1 MSIMIMNV
9 HGRKWHRAMFTYPIT
24 KLSSHISSSC
34 EHQWHIPIVLYI
46 NLDAYKKVDNT
57 HINQGKCVQPGGS
70 GLPLQRP
77 SSKQNVFSQS
87 SHSNCISY
95 FSKALTHYEKTLGS
109 MTSPGRDNSGAI
121 DSIKNEHLHQH
132 MYGSCC
138 EFSSGHE
145 LSDIVYALQQLC
157 SRNWTLSSMAE
168 SERSYQGGTSR

>member
-1 MSIMIMNV
+1 MAQSYV
-9 HGRKWHRAMFTYPIT
+9 HLSNNKAIIPYFKHLWTSMTHTYCIV
-24 KLSSHISSSC
+24 
-34 EHQWHIPIVLYI
+34 HQLGCIQKSWQY
-46 NLDAYKKVDNT
+46 T
-57 HINQGKCVQPGGS
+57 HQSRQVCTTGGS

-95 FSKALTHYEKTLGS
+95 FSKALTHYEKILGS
-109 MTSPGRDNSGAI
+109 MTFPGRDNSGAI

-145 LSDIVYALQQLC
+145 LSDIVYALQQLR

-168 SERSYQGGTSR
+168 SEPSYQGGISR